1 MLLKSQ
7 RNQIKNYFII
17 GTIAVLVFI
26 ILLQRACTDE
36 IFEPKETTFV
46 KTDTI
51 WVHTVDTIIKKVKEK
66 SIVYVKPK
74 GPQYIPSEDIDTCN
88 ARFNFLLKEHTALSV
103 YSDTLKLDSIGKITI
118 IDTVWLNKLK
128 QRTYIKDYKIPFVT
142 KTVTIIKEQDPK
154 RQLYIGG
161 NLFGDKGTLQILT
174 PGILY
179 KTRKD
184 QIYQLNAGINFD
196 GTITYGLGMYWKIKL
211 KK

>member
-1 MLLKSQ
+1 MNNFKKYITIIVIGILL
-7 RNQIKNYFII
+7 
-17 GTIAVLVFI
+17 LI
-26 ILLQRACTDE
+26 ILLQRSCCTGNTVVQKP
-36 IFEPKETTFV
+36 ISVIKL
-46 KTDTI
+46 DTLWKI
-51 WVHTVDTIIKKVKEK
+51 THDTIIKRIKVTTIKY
-66 SIVYVKPK
+66 IKPT
-74 GPQYIPSEDIDTCN
+74 GPKYIPGENIDTCN

-161 NLFGDKGTLQILT
+161 NLFGDKGTLQLLT

>member
-1 MLLKSQ
+1 MLLKNQ

-36 IFEPKETTFV
+36 VFIPKETTFV
-46 KTDTI
+46 KIDTV
-51 WVHTVDTIIKKVKEK
+51 WVHTIDTIIKKVKEK
-66 SIVYVKPK
+66 SIVYVKPE
-74 GPQYIPSEDIDTCN
+74 GPKYTPGESIDTCN
-88 ARFNFLLKEHTALSV
+88 ARFKVLLKEHSALRV
-103 YSDTLKLDSIGKITI
+103 YSDTIKLDSIGKITI

-161 NLFGDKGTLQILT
+161 NLFGDKGTLQSIS
-174 PGILY
+174 PGLIY
-179 KTRKD
+179 KTKKD
-184 QIYQLNAGINFD
+184 QLYQANVEINFD
-196 GTITYGLGMYWKIKL
+196 GTITYGVGMYWKIKF